1 MAGGIFVRNFKEV
14 QENGKE
20 IVDLGCRILKSV
32 KIDDTES
39 IQVNVTNY
47 DDGSRS
53 VSIEISYPPN
63 KDEYPC

>member
-1 MAGGIFVRNFKEV
+1 MEK
-14 QENGKE
+14 KE
-20 IVDLGCRILKSV
+20 IVDLECRILKSV